1 VARIG
6 PIWAS
11 SLACR
16 ATVFGGEYGVKY
28 LVVHCVPFGNLRP
41 VVGIAL
47 QEARGRRARGGVGR
61 GAGYRCREV
70 LQDLDGF
77 VEHGIGGVIGGLSR
91 WQVLADRSRWEANSG
106 GFSRRVYPGIAGRG

>member
-1 VARIG
+1 MASSPGRVARIG

-28 LVVHCVPFGNLRP
+28 LVVHCAPRGNLRP

-47 QEARGRRARGGVGR
+47 QEARGRRARGGVGVTR
-61 GAGYRCREV
+61 AAGSGGQPAGRIGKLGPEV
-70 LQDLDGF
+70 L
-77 VEHGIGGVIGGLSR
+77 
-91 WQVLADRSRWEANSG
+91 SG
-106 GFSRRVYPGIAGRG
+106 RICRGNGIAPRLTRLLVSQPRLALC